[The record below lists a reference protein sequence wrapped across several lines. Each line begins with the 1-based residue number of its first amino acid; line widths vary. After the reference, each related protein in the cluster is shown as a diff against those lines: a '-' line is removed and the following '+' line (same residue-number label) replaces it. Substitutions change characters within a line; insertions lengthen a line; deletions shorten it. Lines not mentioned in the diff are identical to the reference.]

1 LPLVTALV
9 SVTNATANK
18 NAFANVIAKN
28 VIAKNVN
35 AKKNVLVNVIVAKTA
50 NANVTKNVLAI
61 AAKNQQKQNANAVA
75 INN

>member
-1 LPLVTALV
+1 MPLVTALV

-18 NAFANVIAKN
+18 SAFAN

-61 AAKNQQKQNANAVA
+61 ATKNQQKQNANVVA

>member
-1 LPLVTALV
+1 MPLVTALV

-18 NAFANVIAKN
+18 SAFAN

-35 AKKNVLVNVIVAKTA
+35 AKKNVLVNVIAAKTA

-61 AAKNQQKQNANAVA
+61 AAKNQQKQNANVVA

>member
-1 LPLVTALV
+1 MPLVTALA

-18 NAFANVIAKN
+18 SAFAN

-35 AKKNVLVNVIVAKTA
+35 AKKNVLVNVIAAKTA

-61 AAKNQQKQNANAVA
+61 AAKNQQKQNANVVA

>member
-1 LPLVTALV
+1 MPLVTALV

-18 NAFANVIAKN
+18 SAYAN

-61 AAKNQQKQNANAVA
+61 VAKNQQKQNANAVV

>member
-1 LPLVTALV
+1 MPLVTALV

-28 VIAKNVN
+28 VN
-35 AKKNVLVNVIVAKTA
+35 AKKNVIVAKTA

-61 AAKNQQKQNANAVA
+61 AAKNQQKQNANVVA

>member
-1 LPLVTALV
+1 MPLVTALV

-18 NAFANVIAKN
+18 SAFAN

-50 NANVTKNVLAI
+50 NANV
-61 AAKNQQKQNANAVA
+61 VA